1 MMGLRP
7 MRREAHLV
15 FWAICRRRV
24 AFFFIFTRNKAQG
37 MTIQFGYNKRQVLD
51 GLRGHFFSRPEIRT
65 LVIVIN
71 AFAILSAVLFAF
83 KKIQALPFLL
93 FSVLWFLLWISI
105 RRLLPLSI
113 YKKSATFQDTFILS
127 LEDRGILL
135 ETKKGTQ
142 LWEWGAFSGFKETV
156 YFFHVYF
163 NPRSFFMIPKDSFK
177 DITEIQAARK
187 LLKERIKH

>member
-1 MMGLRP
+1 MDC
-7 MRREAHLV
+7 A
-15 FWAICRRRV
+15 AI
-24 AFFFIFTRNKAQG
+24 FFA
-37 MTIQFGYNKRQVLD
+37 
-51 GLRGHFFSRPEIRT
+51 RPEIRT

-71 AFAILSAVLFAF
+71 VFAILSAVLFAF
-83 KKIQALPFLL
+83 KRIQALPFLL
-93 FSVLWFLLWISI
+93 FSVLWFFLWVSI

-135 ETKKGTQ
+135 ETKKGRQ
-142 LWEWGAFSGFKETV
+142 LWAWGDFSGFKETV

-187 LLKERIKH
+187 LLKDNIKH